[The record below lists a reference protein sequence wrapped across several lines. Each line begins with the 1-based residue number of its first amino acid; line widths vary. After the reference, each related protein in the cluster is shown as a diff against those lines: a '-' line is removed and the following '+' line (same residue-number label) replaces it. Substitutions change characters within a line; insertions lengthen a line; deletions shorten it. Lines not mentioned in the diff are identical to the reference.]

1 MAQQILNIGSTV
13 NDGTGDTLRTGAQK
27 INANFAELYLTT
39 LPAQTGNSGK
49 FLTTDGTGTAWA
61 SIDAQITAA
70 ANQLT
75 GTT

>member
-39 LPAQTGNSGK
+39 LPTQTGNGGK
-49 FLTTDGTGTAWA
+49 FLTTDGSSASWA
-61 SIDAQITAA
+61 TVAQGGETISSFLLA
-70 ANQLT
+70 
-75 GTT
+75 GC